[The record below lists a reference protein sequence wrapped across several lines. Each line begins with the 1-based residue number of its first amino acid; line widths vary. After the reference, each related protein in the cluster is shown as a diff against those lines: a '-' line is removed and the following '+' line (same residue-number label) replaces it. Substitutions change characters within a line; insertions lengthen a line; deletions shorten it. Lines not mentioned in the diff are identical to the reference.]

1 MRARTRARDLFQF
14 YLHILFLD
22 SSERH
27 SGRCACKTTSQ
38 NIPLK
43 TSDIFSKTSDILAK
57 TSDIFSKASDI
68 SAKTSDISAETSDI
82 KSTIY
87 GWLDL
92 SPSFVL

>member
-27 SGRCACKTTSQ
+27 SGRCACKATSQ
-38 NIPLK
+38 NVSLK
-43 TSDIFSKTSDILAK
+43 TSDIFSKTSDFLRK
-57 TSDIFSKASDI
+57 TTDIFPK
-68 SAKTSDISAETSDI
+68 TSDI

-87 GWLDL
+87 GCRDL

>member
-27 SGRCACKTTSQ
+27 FGRCACKTTSQ
-38 NIPLK
+38 NVSLK
-43 TSDIFSKTSDILAK
+43 TSDISAK

-68 SAKTSDISAETSDI
+68 STKTSDISAKKSDI

>member
-1 MRARTRARDLFQF
+1 MRARTRAGDLFQI

-22 SSERH
+22 SPKRH
-27 SGRCACKTTSQ
+27 SGRCAFKAISP

-43 TSDIFSKTSDILAK
+43 TLDFLAK
-57 TSDIFSKASDI
+57 STDFPAKISDI
-68 SAKTSDISAETSDI
+68 STKTSDISAKKSDI

>member
-27 SGRCACKTTSQ
+27 FGRCACKTTSQ
-38 NIPLK
+38 NVSLK
-43 TSDIFSKTSDILAK
+43 TSDISAKTSDILAK
-57 TSDIFSKASDI
+57 TSDIL
-68 SAKTSDISAETSDI
+68 AKTSDISTKTSDISAKKSDI